1 MDEYDDS
8 STSVKPSTHQ
18 IAYILE
24 YLSSKEGLKKGG
36 GKGEKEGG
44 GEGEKEKEKGRI
56 HGNDILL
63 GRHQSSQCDP
73 VNE

>member
-1 MDEYDDS
+1 M
-8 STSVKPSTHQ
+8 KFLLLKLRGGGGP
-18 IAYILE
+18 